1 MIVAPNYVGYY
12 SPLMPQKQPHAR
24 MASLQSAPRDGG
36 SVSLPNPTSPFSW
49 NSAHFCLHSAYP
61 AMPRRGVSLP
71 PSIFPPTRLSGAIGS
86 APRATEPPWVFH
98 SHSAYRPSAA
108 RSPPR
113 VVSSS
118 SPAQLITYLRAFN
131 IFTGKELWRKRLPGG
146 GQATPMTYISERSG
160 RQFVVIVAG
169 GHSGIGTTRGDS
181 VVAFTLPKSSP
192 RH

>member
-1 MIVAPNYVGYY
+1 M
-12 SPLMPQKQPHAR
+12 
-24 MASLQSAPRDGG
+24 SATTLISRRKSSRTQEWRACNRRRVMGDQTLCQIRHRR
-36 SVSLPNPTSPFSW
+36 SQW

-71 PSIFPPTRLSGAIGS
+71 PSIFPPTRLFGAVRS

-131 IFTGKELWRKRLPGG
+131 IFTGKELWRERLPGG